1 MAHNSDPLSFEDAD
15 GDLLPDAWEIFYGL
29 NPNLAEDALIDSDS
43 DGLSNYD
50 EFAFGLDPLNPDQDG
65 DGLLDGEEKL
75 NYGTDPFD
83 VDSDDDGFSDRDEV
97 MVFNTDPNEWN
108 STVGGNPGGGS
119 GPIINPVY
127 GAHLRTLSHVP
138 PPMWVTIDN
147 PPPGGDDKE
156 GSGSGGEPGDDGQ
169 PGGPEKP
176 EDPPLPEP
184 EHPSVSASDAT
195 GSRYRKISLTGLPI
209 SGGAPQG
216 AAETDRKPEETYLDA
231 SSLSLRHSTS
241 DIYVPQAGTDLALE
255 VSRNS
260 TSDIWSPS
268 SGLRPHEQLDQ
279 PFGAGWTSNL
289 CVHVKVIATKV
300 KKDGNWIDKPTEA
313 TAVDENGSSYSF
325 AWLPGSGWIPQP
337 GGTADADAYLTT
349 LEGDATTGF
358 VLKKKFGTEVTYAPL
373 GYEQFYSNPRVT
385 ESVGSFSA
393 VHYSRATRVTSRK
406 GVSLEYS
413 YPGGDTL
420 VPSVISVPGRAGQQ
434 FSISQNLDG
443 KVTAVK
449 DPNGR
454 VTRYQYTIKRMPFWR
469 TMQYRLKS
477 VQRPDGSSLSYGYNE
492 VVELYGGPS
501 MNQSI
506 PGGISENAPSDFV
519 RMLLERFP
527 KNKYHTDLA
536 SITNEYGDTYSFEY
550 RLNTNVRFWN
560 NEWKY
565 FEQQVGLPRW
575 VAKVTFPGGASSFKR
590 GGLLKVDQAPGW
602 IGGWG
607 EELSPEVFA
616 SANTTVTDAAGR
628 SWSYRFEDFE
638 KIDTENLPGAFVDS
652 ESEHVLVLYK
662 KMTLETPM
670 GTEVYHFDP
679 SAGMAVKDVIDI
691 NGNTTIY
698 TYGDTLNVGGQG
710 NWFYRT
716 PAGVVRYNDPTSE
729 TRTVGNE
736 TITT

>member
-1 MAHNSDPLSFEDAD
+1 
-15 GDLLPDAWEIFYGL
+15 
-29 NPNLAEDALIDSDS
+29 
-43 DGLSNYD
+43 
-50 EFAFGLDPLNPDQDG
+50 
-65 DGLLDGEEKL
+65 
-75 NYGTDPFD
+75 
-83 VDSDDDGFSDRDEV
+83 
-97 MVFNTDPNEWN
+97 
-108 STVGGNPGGGS
+108 
-119 GPIINPVY
+119 
-127 GAHLRTLSHVP
+127 
-138 PPMWVTIDN
+138 
-147 PPPGGDDKE
+147 
-156 GSGSGGEPGDDGQ
+156 
-169 PGGPEKP
+169 
-176 EDPPLPEP
+176 
-184 EHPSVSASDAT
+184 
-195 GSRYRKISLTGLPI
+195 
-209 SGGAPQG
+209 
-216 AAETDRKPEETYLDA
+216 
-231 SSLSLRHSTS
+231 
-241 DIYVPQAGTDLALE
+241 
-255 VSRNS
+255 
-260 TSDIWSPS
+260 
-268 SGLRPHEQLDQ
+268 
-279 PFGAGWTSNL
+279 
-289 CVHVKVIATKV
+289 
-300 KKDGNWIDKPTEA
+300 
-313 TAVDENGSSYSF
+313 
-325 AWLPGSGWIPQP
+325 
-337 GGTADADAYLTT
+337 
-349 LEGDATTGF
+349 
-358 VLKKKFGTEVTYAPL
+358 
-373 GYEQFYSNPRVT
+373 
-385 ESVGSFSA
+385 
-393 VHYSRATRVTSRK
+393 
-406 GVSLEYS
+406 
-413 YPGGDTL
+413 
-420 VPSVISVPGRAGQQ
+420 
-434 FSISQNLDG
+434 
-443 KVTAVK
+443 
-449 DPNGR
+449 
-454 VTRYQYTIKRMPFWR
+454 MPFWR

-736 TITT
+736 TITTNYSYNDLRLMTQISESTGRTTTYVIDGAGNRTSETISDPTGTRITEFGYGGGGFMTSKRVKSFNDPEGFGDLYTTFSPDAAGRVATETVDMGGGPNLVTAHTYDHAGNKTSTTDPNGFTTTFEYDERHRLKKVTYPTTADPEPLEPGGAVALQTVTKHFTYGMTEKEETRENGVLVFRSIKEYGPMRRVLTSGIDVNFDGALTRPGDRQPGGDVVTSFGYNVFGTLTSEVDPRGYRTVIDVDGLQRPTSKTVASGTNSAATTTFAYDPAKNAGGSIFNPSGYRPTTINAPDGTVTVTTYNIHEKPEVVSVTYAPGKTANTHTTYDGLGRPTAVTDPNGKVTLTEYYLDYPT